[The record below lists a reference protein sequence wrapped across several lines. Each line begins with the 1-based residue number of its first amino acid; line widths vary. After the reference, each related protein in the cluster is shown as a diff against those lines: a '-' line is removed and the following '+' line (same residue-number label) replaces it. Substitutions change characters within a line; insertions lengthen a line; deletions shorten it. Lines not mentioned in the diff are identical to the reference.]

1 MVKRGRLKEKDNDD
15 VLTTLYIYSSVI
27 EEELE
32 VLYDAYYEELEKYAC
47 RQQFQQQQQQQ
58 QEEED
63 TSSDDDMEE
72 ESCCSSSSDEEVGIK
87 IKNTLTVKGEMKHHI
102 SPLEN

>member
-58 QEEED
+58 EEED

-102 SPLEN
+102 FPP